1 MSQRA
6 GLLVRHGERLAFLPA
21 SVARGLLPLPHL
33 TRIPWDSAEMALVA
47 GEVVPVLSLGDPSP
61 ELLLCEL
68 DGQSLALSGLT
79 AVRVGFW
86 PASGSG
92 VSVDGVNVPALDLNA
107 ALSQF
112 RSDHRAPPGA
122 ASS

>member
-33 TRIPWDSAEMALVA
+33 TRIPWDSVEMALVA

-112 RSDHRAPPGA
+112 RSAHRA
-122 ASS
+122 SQELHHE